1 LRKFEVIHVKLFHD
15 RLHTGGYVL
24 EFTNLPKGE
33 TRRGFLSPELG
44 QPVEIPYIII
54 HGIRPG
60 PTLLVTGGVHG
71 AEYASIEAANR
82 VATLEPETLSGTLI
96 VLPVVNTL
104 SFFARSIYLT
114 PIDQKNLN
122 RMFPGDPQG
131 TFSQRLA
138 YWLMEEFIRS
148 ADAHIDLHGGDMI
161 EPLIPFTIFQE
172 NHSPSEALAKAFG
185 IDLLIASDSPGTTCT
200 EAAKAGT
207 PCILA
212 EAGGQ
217 GMWPEADIER
227 LRLGTFRVMQHL
239 GMVAGKPEPVAT
251 RLLTEFA
258 WFRSEAKGFW
268 YPYVTAGDTVHPG
281 QKLGQVKTL
290 LGETVQE
297 VTSSMSGTV
306 LFSVSSLA
314 INPGDP
320 LYGIGA

>member
-1 LRKFEVIHVKLFHD
+1 
-15 RLHTGGYVL
+15 VL
-24 EFTNLPKGE
+24 EFENLKKGE
-33 TRRGFLSPELG
+33 TRRGLLSPELG
-44 QPVEIPYIII
+44 QAVAIPYIVVQ
-54 HGIRPG
+54 GVRPG
-60 PTLLVTGGVHG
+60 PTLLVTAGVHG

-82 VATLEPETLSGTLI
+82 IATLEPENLSGTLV

-114 PIDQKNLN
+114 PPDQKNLN

-131 TFSQRLA
+131 SFSQQLA
-138 YWLMEEFIRS
+138 YWLMENFIRP

-161 EPLIPFTIFQE
+161 EALIPFTIFQQD
-172 NHSPSEALAKAFG
+172 HHPSEALAKAFG

-217 GMWPEADIER
+217 GLWPEADIER
-227 LRLGTFRVMQHL
+227 LRLGTQRVMQHL
-239 GMVAGKPEPVAT
+239 GMLDGVPESVPT

-258 WFRSEAKGFW
+258 WLRSEAAGFW
-268 YPYVTAGDTVHPG
+268 YPQVIAGDTVKSG
-281 QKLGQVKTL
+281 QQLGHIKTL

-297 VTSSMSGTV
+297 VVSSINGTV

-314 INPGDP
+314 INAGDP
-320 LYGIGA
+320 LYGIGT